1 MTRNL
6 LLASLLFMGICGSGQ
21 TVVFKED
28 FNQDSTRSLW
38 TIGDKDGDKDTWEFV
53 NAEEA
58 ETPSFTGDFAWSWS
72 WFFGV
77 LTPDNTLT
85 SPKISIPTTG
95 NLELS
100 FKVSAADDEEGFFEE
115 HYAVYVIPFDSEFT
129 GSETPVF
136 EETLDGGYFQTAKLV
151 KVDISSFA
159 GQDVKLVFRHYDCTD
174 ILYIGLDDVEITQT
188 LLAVSD
194 AQKTQ
199 VSIYPNPTSDFLKIQ
214 NVKVLENV
222 RIFDMSGKIV
232 KETSSSDIDVR
243 NLSAG
248 QYILNI
254 YSGNEVISRK
264 FIKK

>member
-1 MTRNL
+1 MIKKL
-6 LLASLLFMGICGSGQ
+6 LLASALGLGAFYFGQ

-38 TIGDKDGDKDTWEFV
+38 TIGDRDGDEDTWEFV
-53 NAEEA
+53 NAAEA
-58 ETPSFTGDFAWSWS
+58 EAPSFTGDFAWSWS
-72 WFFGV
+72 WFFGAM
-77 LTPDNTLT
+77 TPDNTIT
-85 SPKISIPTTG
+85 SPKISIPATG

-174 ILYIGLDDVEITQT
+174 ILYLGLDDVEITQT

-194 AQKTQ
+194 SQKSQ
-199 VSIYPNPTSDFLKIQ
+199 VSIYPNPTSDFIKIQ
-214 NVKVLENV
+214 NIKDLQKV
-222 RIFDMSGKIV
+222 RIFDMTGKKVI
-232 KETSSSDIDVR
+232 ETTSSDIDVL